1 MQYGVAI
8 HRWRGNIWMDGL
20 IPWEEFNWLDKK
32 IRIGTAVLEVV
43 ERAARCLATTANP
56 TTGLRDAD
64 TLGALNSWGHRDF
77 NVYAQV
83 IENGSINIG
92 DSAELI

>member
-1 MQYGVAI
+1 
-8 HRWRGNIWMDGL
+8 
-20 IPWEEFNWLDKK
+20 
-32 IRIGTAVLEVV
+32 V

-64 TLGALNSWGHRDF
+64 TLGALKSWGHRDF
-77 NVYAQV
+77 NVYARV